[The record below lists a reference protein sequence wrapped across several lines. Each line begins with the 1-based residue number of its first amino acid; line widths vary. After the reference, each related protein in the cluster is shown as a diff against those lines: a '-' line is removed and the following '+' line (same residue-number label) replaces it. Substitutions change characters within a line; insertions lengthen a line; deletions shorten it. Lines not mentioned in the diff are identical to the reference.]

1 MMQTILMIGL
11 GKIGL
16 PVAKQLAAQGHC
28 VIGVSRS
35 TSTDLAFCSP
45 VTAKLPPDSEMYIRK
60 IYILLPVMRAR

>member
-35 TSTDLAFCSP
+35 TPTDLADLAGP
-45 VTAKLPPDSEMYIRK
+45 LT
-60 IYILLPVMRAR
+60 